1 MMGASDVHR
10 PRFHLLPPSGWMN
23 DPNGVVHWR
32 GRYHVFYQHNPLASR
47 WAPPQWAHAVSDDL
61 VRWDHLP
68 IALTPDMPPADEGG
82 CWSGCFVDD
91 DGTPTILYTGVR
103 DGVQTT
109 CVATGS
115 DDLVRWRKWPG
126 NPAARVPTEL
136 ADHTLEA
143 YRDPFVWR
151 EGERWYAVVGTST
164 GGVGQ
169 ALLYRSDDL
178 RAWTYLHPFVPAH
191 LDPVCDDTGQIWEC
205 PNFFALGEEHV
216 LLVSRWQRT
225 ELTYP
230 NALIGA
236 YREHR
241 LEPARRQR
249 LDWGYRCFYAP
260 LTLVDDHGRRLMWG
274 WLQEQRDVDRANGS
288 WAGVMSLPRMLTLEA
303 GVLRQRF
310 VPELEALRVGP
321 PVRLDD
327 VALRDRRAIDVRG
340 RALELRVT
348 LERGDSAMAGLR
360 FQHSETEYTDV
371 LVAWNT
377 GRLIV
382 DTRYA
387 RGPHGARYAVDTVPL
402 IEPGEKL
409 ERTTLHLMVDHSVL
423 ELIAD
428 DRHALTTRV
437 YPEGP
442 PVDRVDL
449 IAIGGEARLA
459 SLEAWELSDRA

>member
-1 MMGASDVHR
+1 MTVAKDRHR
-10 PRFHLLPPSGWMN
+10 PRYHLLPPSGWMN

-32 GRYHVFYQHNPLASR
+32 GRYHVFYQHNPLAPR

-61 VRWDHLP
+61 VHWDHLP

-126 NPAARVPTEL
+126 NPVARVPAAL

-151 EGERWYAVVGTST
+151 ETGRWYALVGTSI

-169 ALLYRSDDL
+169 VLLYRSDDL
-178 RAWTYLHPFVPAH
+178 RAWTYLHPFVPTH

-205 PNFFALGEEHV
+205 PNFFALGDEHV
-216 LLVSRWQRT
+216 LLVSRWQHT

-230 NALIGA
+230 NALMGTYCA
-236 YREHR
+236 HR
-241 LEPARRQR
+241 FEPSRRQR

-260 LTLVDDHGRRLMWG
+260 LTLVDDRGRRLMWG
-274 WLQEQRDVDRANGS
+274 WLQEQRHVERANGS
-288 WAGVMSLPRMLTLEA
+288 WAGVMSFPRVLTTEG
-303 GVLRQRF
+303 GVLVQQF
-310 VPELEALRVGP
+310 APELATLRGGP

-327 VALRDRRAIDVRG
+327 VMVRDRHAVDVRG

-348 LERGDSAMAGLR
+348 LERGDSAMAGIRL
-360 FQHSETEYTDV
+360 QHSEAEYTDV

-377 GRLIV
+377 GRLVV

-387 RGPHGARYAVDTVPL
+387 KGRHGASYAVDTVPL
-402 IEPGEKL
+402 IEPGETL
-409 ERTTLHLMVDHSVL
+409 DGTTLHLVVDHSVL

-428 DRHALTTRV
+428 DRHALSTRI

-442 PVDRVDL
+442 PVDRLELV
-449 IAIGGEARLA
+449 AIGGEAWLA
-459 SLEAWELSDRA
+459 SLEAWELDRC